1 MSIALTCEAGRG
13 HARAVRHEWGGGA
26 ASSGS
31 SLLSGRDGVI
41 TSNATAGHQGSV
53 YASGAGGT
61 AGSGGAAASLSGAAE
76 VTAGAGGAGWLSDG
90 GVINGAFFTQAAA
103 RTGPLWTGGT
113 NSLSGVIGLGGF
125 GGGGSAGATAG
136 GGGGGY
142 SGGGGGSFG
151 GGGGGGSYL
160 DSSSILALDA
170 FSGVRTGDGL
180 VTITL
185 VPTPGAAAVLGL
197 GGLIAARRRR
207 A

>member
-1 MSIALTCEAGRG
+1 
-13 HARAVRHEWGGGA
+13 
-26 ASSGS
+26 
-31 SLLSGRDGVI
+31 
-41 TSNATAGHQGSV
+41 
-53 YASGAGGT
+53 
-61 AGSGGAAASLSGAAE
+61 
-76 VTAGAGGAGWLSDG
+76 
-90 GVINGAFFTQAAA
+90 
-103 RTGPLWTGGT
+103 
-113 NSLSGVIGLGGF
+113 VIGLGGF

-142 SGGGGGSFG
+142 SGGGGGSFGGG

>member
-1 MSIALTCEAGRG
+1 
-13 HARAVRHEWGGGA
+13 
-26 ASSGS
+26 
-31 SLLSGRDGVI
+31 
-41 TSNATAGHQGSV
+41 
-53 YASGAGGT
+53 
-61 AGSGGAAASLSGAAE
+61 
-76 VTAGAGGAGWLSDG
+76 
-90 GVINGAFFTQAAA
+90 
-103 RTGPLWTGGT
+103 
-113 NSLSGVIGLGGF
+113 VIGLGGF